1 MRVSNFFV
9 LATVMGNLRSVSSL
23 LLTTAFLLAGHGLH
37 MTFLPLRAAELGM
50 STLLVGLSGS
60 AYFAGF
66 LTGALLTP
74 KVIANVGHIR
84 SFTALMATFLC
95 SFLVLSLCD
104 GGVLWIVIRFVLGA
118 AMCGAYTVIESW
130 LTEQTDP
137 AAHGRV
143 LSIYTVIVL
152 GSMALGQY
160 LLNLTDNNP
169 LHPFILVALMV
180 GCAIIP
186 VSLTR
191 SPAPAPVPATR
202 VSFGKLYRRS
212 HTAFAG
218 ALGSGLIM
226 GSFWSLGAVY
236 ILALTGDPAFVPW
249 FIAANIIGGALAQY
263 PIGLASDRI
272 DRRYVLT
279 LLCFACAATALALS
293 QATDPTTL
301 LWCSAAFGAAGNSLY
316 AVSLAKAAD
325 NSKRDEFVMLGSSV
339 LLLNALGASGG
350 AIVFGFA
357 MRWLGNEALF
367 IAVGF
372 SSVLFGV
379 FVALQPRGRTAV
391 AIEEQSEFV
400 GTTSVMAPIALQQD
414 PRSSES
420 PDPSDAEVQRSD
432 SSSQNAKSGCVI
444 TLDSSEKMTA
454 C

>member
-1 MRVSNFFV
+1 
-9 LATVMGNLRSVSSL
+9 MGSLRSVSSL

-37 MTFLPLRAAELGM
+37 MTLLPLRAAELGM

-66 LTGALLTP
+66 LTGALVTP
-74 KVIANVGHIR
+74 RVIANVGHIR
-84 SFTALMATFLC
+84 SFTALLATFLS

-143 LSIYTVIVL
+143 LSVYTVIVL
-152 GSMALGQY
+152 SAMALGQY

-169 LHPFILVALMV
+169 LHPFILVSLMV

-191 SPAPAPVPATR
+191 SPTPAPVPATR
-202 VSFGKLYRRS
+202 FSFSKLYRRS

-249 FIAANIIGGALAQY
+249 FIAANIVGGALAQY
-263 PIGLASDRI
+263 PIGLASDRV

-279 LLCFACAATALALS
+279 LLCIGCAATALALS
-293 QATDPTTL
+293 RATDPVTL

-339 LLLNALGASGG
+339 LLLNALGAAGG
-350 AIVFGFA
+350 ALVFGFA

-367 IAVGF
+367 IAVGCA
-372 SSVLFGV
+372 SLLFGL
-379 FVALQPRGRTAV
+379 FIAIQPRGRTAV
-391 AIEEQSEFV
+391 ATAEQSEFV
-400 GTTSVMAPIALQQD
+400 GTTSAMAPIALQQD
-414 PRSSES
+414 PRSVETTAAEGAEDQS
-420 PDPSDAEVQRSD
+420 PDNSA
-432 SSSQNAKSGCVI
+432 QNPRSGC
-444 TLDSSEKMTA
+444 TMALDTSEKITA